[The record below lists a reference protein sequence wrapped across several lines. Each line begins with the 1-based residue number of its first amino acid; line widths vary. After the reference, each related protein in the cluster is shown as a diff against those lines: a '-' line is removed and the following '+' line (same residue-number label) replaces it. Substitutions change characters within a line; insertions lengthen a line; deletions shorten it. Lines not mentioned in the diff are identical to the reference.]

1 MPERVRLIL
10 IIMLLSLVFVSLTM
24 YAMPMLQ
31 SLHLF

>member
-1 MPERVRLIL
+1 MPERVNL
-10 IIMLLSLVFVSLTM
+10 IIMLLSLVLYLLTM